1 MTKKIV
7 LVLTLLSICLG
18 IFVLSGC
25 DSDGKTQSVTLYF
38 LKKNTL
44 TLTSEDREITKG
56 ENLTDNASIIIAELF
71 KGPNEEGSSSPFP
84 KGVSLNSIKIK
95 DNIAHVDFNKNYKF
109 EKDTDLLLANL
120 CLMST
125 LCELDGIESIDISVD
140 GSPLTASNGSKIGLL
155 GMKNIIYDSDSL
167 APGSVT
173 VQLFFASENGQHL
186 EPEKRTVKL
195 NDEVGS
201 LEYVLVTELIKGP
214 ESDNL
219 QSTIPKDTK
228 VLSVETKEGI
238 CFVNL
243 SEEFKTDHIGGTSA
257 ETMTIYSIVNTLTQE
272 LDSIDKVQFLIEGQ
286 KVDEFIHYSLKEP
299 FLPDESLIND

>member
-1 MTKKIV
+1 MTKKSISA
-7 LVLTLLSICLG
+7 LVLLLV
-18 IFVLSGC
+18 FVCTVSMLGC
-25 DSDGKTQSVTLYF
+25 DSDTQTQSVKLYF
-38 LKKNTL
+38 LKENTL

-56 ENLTDNASIIIAELF
+56 NNLTDNASIIIAELF
-71 KGPNEEGSSSPFP
+71 KGPKEEGSSSPFP
-84 KGVSLNSIKIK
+84 SGVSLNSIKVK
-95 DNIAHVDFNKNYKF
+95 DNIAYLDFNGKYTF

-125 LCELDGIESIDISVD
+125 LCELDDIESIDVSVN

-173 VQLFFASENGQHL
+173 VQLFFSSEDGQML
-186 EPEKRTVKL
+186 EAEKRTVKL

-201 LEYVLVTELIKGP
+201 LEYVLVNELIKGP
-214 ESDNL
+214 KTDNL
-219 QSTIPKDTK
+219 QSTIPEETK

-243 SEEFKTDHIGGTSA
+243 SKEFKSEHIGGTAA
-257 ETMTIYSIVNTLTQE
+257 ETMTIYSIVNTLTEE
-272 LDSIDKVQFLIEGQ
+272 LDSIEKVQFLIEGQ

-299 FLPDESLIND
+299 FEPDLSLIND